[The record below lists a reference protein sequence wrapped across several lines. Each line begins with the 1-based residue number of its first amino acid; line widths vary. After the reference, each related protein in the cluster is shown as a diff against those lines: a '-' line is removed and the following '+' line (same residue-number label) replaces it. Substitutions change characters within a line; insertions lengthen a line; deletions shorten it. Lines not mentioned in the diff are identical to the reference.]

1 MDQKKKKKKQQ
12 GSNNL
17 LNQQTGQA
25 SPYPGQY
32 DEPLLLYQFYLSL
45 TLVLPFSR

>member
-12 GSNNL
+12 SSNNL
-17 LNQQTGQA
+17 NQQIGQA